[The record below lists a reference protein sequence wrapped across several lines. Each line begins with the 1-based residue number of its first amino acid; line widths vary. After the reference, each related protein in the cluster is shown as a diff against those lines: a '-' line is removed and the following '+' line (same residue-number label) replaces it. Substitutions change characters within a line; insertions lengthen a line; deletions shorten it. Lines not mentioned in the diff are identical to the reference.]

1 MKKIFLLSSLFLALG
16 AAGCVSIGEAFVKN
30 HQTPQIVV
38 GKTTK
43 MDILKTYKQ
52 PVSVGTEDGD
62 ETWTYVDYH
71 ASILSGWTSDYLFVR
86 FAKNGTVKSYNYSHG
101 SSEEHGPDRY

>member
-1 MKKIFLLSSLFLALG
+1 MKKTFLLSSLFLALG
-16 AAGCVSIGEAFVKN
+16 AAGCISIGQAFIKN
-30 HQTPQIVV
+30 NQTPQIVV

-62 ETWTYVDYH
+62 QTWTYVNYH
-71 ASILSGWTSDYLFVR
+71 ASAFNGWTSNYLFVR
-86 FAKNGTVKSYNYSHG
+86 FAKDGTVKSYNYSHG
-101 SSEEHGPDRY
+101 SSDDRGRDR

>member
-1 MKKIFLLSSLFLALG
+1 MKKAFLLSSLFLALG
-16 AAGCVSIGEAFVKN
+16 AAGCITIGQGFIKN
-30 HQTPQIVV
+30 NKPPQIVV

-62 ETWTYVDYH
+62 ETWTYVSYH
-71 ASILSGWTSDYLFVR
+71 ANVFSGWTSDYFFVR

-101 SSEEHGPDRY
+101 SSEDRGPDRY